1 MGNTDKHIAANMD
14 VSTIQ
19 ERIADMARRYP
30 GRGLTSLNR
39 YLTEDWLK
47 AAFGKV
53 RKDAAAGVD
62 GIMAREYE
70 GQMASRLPELVNL
83 VHSGRYVAPP
93 VRRTYIEK
101 PGKSEKRPLG
111 IPTVEDKVLQRAAA
125 MLIEPIYEAEFYDF
139 SYGFRP
145 GRSAH
150 DAITA
155 LHNAVM
161 SMGTGWILDV
171 DIRKFFDTLD
181 HGHMQAFARQRVRD
195 GVLTRLIGKWLNAGV
210 LEDGKCRGNEYGTPQ
225 GGVISPLL
233 ANIYLHEVLDKWFAK
248 DIQPRL
254 RGRCFLIRYADD
266 FVMGFERK
274 EDAERVLEVLPK
286 RLGKYG
292 LEIHAEKTR
301 LVDFRRPRT
310 DGPMKDHKA
319 ETFDFLGFTHHW
331 GKSLNRQYYVMRH
344 RTAKGRLKRAL
355 CAINQWCSK
364 HRHDPLR
371 EQWKMLNVKLKGH
384 YGYYS
389 ISGNQLQVHVFRE
402 QVRRYWFK
410 WLNRRHRRRDSL
422 DWAGYEDLL
431 KVFPLATPYCVCKQP
446 TERNRDLKNR
456 MR

>member
-1 MGNTDKHIAANMD
+1 MGNTSKHIAANVN

-19 ERIADMARRYP
+19 ERIAEMARRYP
-30 GRGLTSLNR
+30 ERGLTSLNR
-39 YLTEDWLK
+39 YLTEEWLQ

-70 GQMASRLPELVNL
+70 GQMANRLPELVNL
-83 VHSGRYVAPP
+83 AHSGQYVAPP

-111 IPTVEDKVLQRAAA
+111 IPTVEDKVLQRAVA

-150 DAITA
+150 DAIKTLNHA
-155 LHNAVM
+155 IM

-181 HGHMQAFARQRVRD
+181 HRHMQAFVRQRVRD

-210 LEDGKCRGNEYGTPQ
+210 LEGGECRRNEYGTPQ

-248 DIQPRL
+248 DVQPRL
-254 RGRCFLIRYADD
+254 KGRCFLIRYADD

-286 RLGKYG
+286 RFGKYG

-331 GKSLNRQYYVMRH
+331 GKALKRPYYVMRY

-355 CAINQWCSK
+355 CAINRWCSK

-371 EQWKMLNVKLKGH
+371 EQRTALNLKLKGH
-384 YGYYS
+384 YGYYAITS
-389 ISGNQLQVHVFRE
+389 NQRQVSAFYE
-402 QVRRYWFK
+402 QVRRYWLK
-410 WLNRRHRRRDSL
+410 WLNRRQRRRDGL
-422 DWAGYEDLL
+422 DWVGYADLL
-431 KVFPLATPYCVCKQP
+431 KAFPLVKPYCAYK
-446 TERNRDLKNR
+446 LY
-456 MR
+456 

>member
-1 MGNTDKHIAANMD
+1 MGNTDKHIAANVN

-19 ERIADMARRYP
+19 ERIAEMARRYP
-30 GRGLTSLNR
+30 ERGLTSLNR
-39 YLTEDWLK
+39 YLTEDWLQ

-83 VHSGRYVAPP
+83 AHSGRYFAPP

-111 IPTVEDKVLQRAAA
+111 IPTVEDKVLQRAVV

-150 DAITA
+150 DAIKA
-155 LHNAVM
+155 LHDAVTR
-161 SMGTGWILDV
+161 MGTGWILDV

-181 HGHMQAFARQRVRD
+181 KGHMQAFVRQRVRD

-210 LEDGKCRGNEYGTPQ
+210 LENGECRSNEYGTPQ
-225 GGVISPLL
+225 GGVVSPLL

-248 DIQPRL
+248 VIQPRL
-254 RGRCFLIRYADD
+254 KGRCFLIRYADD

-286 RLGKYG
+286 RFGKYG

-355 CAINQWCSK
+355 CAINRWCSE
-364 HRHDPLR
+364 HRHEPLR
-371 EQWKMLNVKLKGH
+371 EQWKALNVKLRGH

-389 ISGNQLQVHVFRE
+389 LTGNHLQVHAFRE
-402 QVRRYWFK
+402 HVRRYWFK

-422 DWAGYEDLL
+422 TWAGYEDLL
-431 KVFPLATPYCVCKQP
+431 KAFPLLTPYCTCKF
-446 TERNRDLKNR
+446 L
-456 MR
+456 

>member
-1 MGNTDKHIAANMD
+1 MD

-30 GRGLTSLNR
+30 ERGLTSLNR
-39 YLTEDWLK
+39 YLTEDWLR

-62 GIMAREYE
+62 GVMAREYE

-83 VHSGRYVAPP
+83 AHSGRYFAPP

-111 IPTVEDKVLQRAAA
+111 IPTVEDKVLQRAVV

-155 LHNAVM
+155 LHQAIQRL
-161 SMGTGWILDV
+161 GTGWILDV

-181 HGHMQAFARQRVRD
+181 KGHMQAFVRQRVRD

-210 LEDGKCRGNEYGTPQ
+210 LEDGECRRNEYGTPQ

-254 RGRCFLIRYADD
+254 KGRCFLIRYADD

-274 EDAERVLEVLPK
+274 EDAERVLAVLPK
-286 RLGKYG
+286 RFGKYG

-310 DGPMKDHKA
+310 EGPMKDHKA
-319 ETFDFLGFTHHW
+319 ETFEFLGFTHHW
-331 GKSLNRQYYVMRH
+331 GMAVNRQYYVLRH

-355 CAINQWCSK
+355 CTINRWCRE

-371 EQWKMLNVKLKGH
+371 EQWKALNLKLKGH

-389 ISGNQLQVHVFRE
+389 ISSNRRQVYAFFE
-402 QVRRYWFK
+402 YVRRYWFK
-410 WLNRRHRRRDSL
+410 WLNRRHRRRDCL

-431 KVFPLATPYCVCKQP
+431 KVFPLVKPYCAYK
-446 TERNRDLKNR
+446 LY
-456 MR
+456 

>member
-1 MGNTDKHIAANMD
+1 MGNTDKHIAANVD

-30 GRGLTSLNR
+30 ERGLTSLNR

-83 VHSGRYVAPP
+83 AHSGRYFAPP

-111 IPTVEDKVLQRAAA
+111 IPTVEDKVLQRAAV

-150 DAITA
+150 DAIKA
-155 LHNAVM
+155 LHDAVM
-161 SMGTGWILDV
+161 RMGTGWILDV

-181 HGHMQAFARQRVRD
+181 KGHMQAFVRQRVRD

-210 LEDGKCRGNEYGTPQ
+210 LEDGECRRNEYGTPQ

-233 ANIYLHEVLDKWFAK
+233 ANIYLHEVLDKWFVR

-254 RGRCFLIRYADD
+254 KGRCFLIRYADD

-286 RLGKYG
+286 RFGKYG

-310 DGPMKDHKA
+310 DGPMKDHNA
-319 ETFDFLGFTHHW
+319 ETFEFLGFTHYW
-331 GKSLNRQYYVMRH
+331 GKALNRPYYVMRH

-355 CAINQWCSK
+355 CTINRWCSE

-371 EQWKMLNVKLKGH
+371 EQRKALNLKLRGH
-384 YGYYS
+384 YGYYAVT
-389 ISGNQLQVHVFRE
+389 GNWRQVHAFYE
-402 QVRRYWFK
+402 YVRRYWFK
-410 WLNRRHRRRDSL
+410 WLNRRQRRRDSL
-422 DWAGYEDLL
+422 DWAAYVDLL
-431 KVFPLATPYCVCKQP
+431 KAFPLIQPYCTCKF
-446 TERNRDLKNR
+446 N
-456 MR
+456 